1 MIPPDPKSLMKEG
14 QENLPKVEQMG
25 TMTLEELHEYHCNNP
40 DRRMLCMFGT
50 LKGGQHEEG
59 DPPAAA
65 TFVRSLAGIV
75 TRAHATQKFGITDRL
90 FSPSIFPLSKID
102 ARKHAGKVFD
112 VTSGVKS
119 YGPDGTCTRVEVIS
133 SKARES
139 EG

>member
-75 TRAHATQKFGITDRL
+75 TRAHATQTFGITDRL
-90 FSPSIFPLSKID
+90 FSPSIFPLSKNRRAQTRRQSI
-102 ARKHAGKVFD
+102 RRHERRQKLRSRRYVHASRSHFV
-112 VTSGVKS
+112 
-119 YGPDGTCTRVEVIS
+119 
-133 SKARES
+133 ES
-139 EG
+139 ERE